1 MLELKEYWES
11 LSGVGKVKFVLKIIL
26 VILATLFSVFNWQS
40 VELHLIFTKV
50 ALPQT
55 VLIVISMVVGLII
68 SSIFDYRRF
77 KKKDQEIKRL
87 KEEMAEQKKLGAQ
100 S

>member
-11 LSGVGKVKFVLKIIL
+11 LSGMGKARFVGKIIL
-26 VILATLFSVFNWQS
+26 MILAILFAVLNWQS
-40 VELHLIFTKV
+40 VELHLVFARITIP
-50 ALPQT
+50 LT
-55 VLIVISMVVGLII
+55 LLIVLCVVVGLII

-87 KEEMAEQKKLGAQ
+87 KKELGQ
-100 S
+100 E